1 MMSARPLTNA
11 ELYAQA
17 PSIFADKPIEGV
29 SDRYNFVPTHS
40 ILDTFRKEGYYPI
53 MAGESKVRNQ
63 ENFGYQKHFIQFRSI
78 DNLLRPKS
86 NTEYADIVLTNS
98 HNRTSSFVLDLAYW
112 RIVCQNMLVVP
123 SHSFQH
129 HSIIHSGFQE
139 HKIGAAISEVVSFM
153 PSMEEKIDLFKS
165 IILSPSEQKSL
176 ARAAVDIRFDTNV
189 HHIDENELL
198 QIHRMEDEDPTL
210 WNVFNRVQE
219 SIIDGGIKGY
229 NRQTNRNIT
238 SKAITSIDSRL
249 KLNKELWSVTDM
261 IASYKEPSLALAA

>member
-1 MMSARPLTNA
+1 MSAHPLTNA
-11 ELYAQA
+11 ELFAQA

-29 SDRYNFVPTHS
+29 SDRYNFVATHS

-63 ENFGYQKHFIQFRSI
+63 ENFGYQKHIIQFRLI

-129 HSIIHSGFQE
+129 HSIIHSGFQD
-139 HKIGAAISEVVSFM
+139 HKIGDAISEVVSFM
-153 PSMEEKIDLFKS
+153 PTMEEKIELFKS
-165 IILSPSEQKSL
+165 ITLSPVEQKSL
-176 ARAAVDIRFDTNV
+176 AKAAIDIRFDTEV
-189 HHIDENELL
+189 HRIAENELL
-198 QIHRMEDEDPTL
+198 KVHRIEDENPTL
-210 WNVFNRVQE
+210 WNIFNRVQE
-219 SIIDGGIKGY
+219 SIIGGGIKGH
-229 NRQTNRNIT
+229 NKQTGRNIT
-238 SKAITSIDSRL
+238 SKAITSIDSIL

-261 IASYKEPSLALAA
+261 IASYKQPSLTMAA

>member
-1 MMSARPLTNA
+1 MSVHPLTDT
-11 ELYAQA
+11 ELYASA

-53 MAGESKVRNQ
+53 MAGESKVRNP
-63 ENFGYQKHFIQFRSI
+63 ENFGYQKHIIQFRSM
-78 DNLLRPKS
+78 DNLLRPES

-129 HSIIHSGFQE
+129 HSIIHSGFQD
-139 HKIGAAISEVVSFM
+139 HKIGTAINEVVSFM
-153 PSMEEKIDLFKS
+153 PAMDKRIELFKS
-165 IILSPSEQKSL
+165 ITLSPAEQKSF
-176 ARAAVDIRFDTNV
+176 AKAAIDIRFDTDV
-189 HHIDENELL
+189 HSISEEELL
-198 QIHRMEDEDPTL
+198 QIHRVEDEEPTL
-210 WNVFNRVQE
+210 FNIFNRVQE
-219 SIIDGGIKGY
+219 SIINGGIRGHNKLTGK
-229 NRQTNRNIT
+229 NIT
-238 SKAITSIDSRL
+238 SKALTSIDTRL

-261 IASYKEPSLALAA
+261 IASCKAPALAMAA

>member
-1 MMSARPLTNA
+1 MSARPLTNA

-63 ENFGYQKHFIQFRSI
+63 ENFGYQKHIIQFRSM
-78 DNLLRPKS
+78 DNLLRPQS
-86 NTEYADIVLTNS
+86 NEEYADIVLTNS

-112 RIVCQNMLVVP
+112 RIVCQNMLIVP

-139 HKIGAAISEVVSFM
+139 HKIGAAINEVVSFM
-153 PSMEEKIDLFKS
+153 PAMEEKINLFKN
-165 IILSPSEQKSL
+165 INLSTAEQKSL
-176 ARAAVDIRFDTNV
+176 AKAAIDIRFDTDI
-189 HHIDENELL
+189 HHIAEDELL
-198 QIHRMEDEDPTL
+198 QIHRTEDEDPTL

-219 SIIDGGIKGY
+219 SIIGGGIRGY
-229 NRQTNRNIT
+229 NRKTGRNIT
-238 SKAITSIDSRL
+238 SKAINSIYTRL
-249 KLNKELWSVTDM
+249 KLYKDLWSVNVM
-261 IASYKEPSLALAA
+261 IDSYKQPHLALVA